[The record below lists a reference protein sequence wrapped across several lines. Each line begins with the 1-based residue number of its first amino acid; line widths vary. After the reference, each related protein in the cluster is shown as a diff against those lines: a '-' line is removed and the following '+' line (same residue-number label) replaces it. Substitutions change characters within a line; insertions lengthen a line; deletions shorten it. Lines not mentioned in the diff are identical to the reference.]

1 MPDSKDAKD
10 STTYAADA
18 KAAATSA
25 DASATDA
32 KAGAAPPNPA
42 DGAAAQAPLDAPSLA
57 APVQEGACP
66 AGFKKINI
74 LKSHI
79 LTLQDASRLN
89 IGAGVQYLPEEVADH
104 WWVRSHS
111 DDPPVIEMKAGSAQE
126 LEAKMAQAAR
136 LNITDIVIEQAAQ
149 EAANRVRDQLR
160 NRGRGTKP
168 AA

>member
-18 KAAATSA
+18 KAASTNA

-32 KAGAAPPNPA
+32 KAPNPA

-66 AGFKKINI
+66 PGFKKINI

-79 LTLQDASRLN
+79 LTLQDASRLS

-104 WWVRSHS
+104 WWVKSHS